1 MPWAVNY
8 GNYSYNLTSY
18 YKEWTLY
25 IHICIIVFC
34 SFLFSLS
41 NLLRLVLTE
50 EFIDDGLKENSK
62 QRKRKAEKKDMR
74 ARIVPLIVRRKFR
87 PRVKTCYPNFFLHKI
102 IIEPS
107 YMINELVNAVS
118 DFFQLYILLLDL
130 SFKISNQE
138 QALRKNGI

>member
-1 MPWAVNY
+1 M
-8 GNYSYNLTSY
+8 SSQLR
-18 YKEWTLY
+18 
-25 IHICIIVFC
+25 
-34 SFLFSLS
+34 

-107 YMINELVNAVS
+107 YMINELTR
-118 DFFQLYILLLDL
+118 D
-130 SFKISNQE
+130 ISNFFSCVSFYSIYPSKS
-138 QALRKNGI
+138 RTKNKHCARVLY

>member
-1 MPWAVNY
+1 M
-8 GNYSYNLTSY
+8 
-18 YKEWTLY
+18 
-25 IHICIIVFC
+25 
-34 SFLFSLS
+34 
-41 NLLRLVLTE
+41 
-50 EFIDDGLKENSK
+50 
-62 QRKRKAEKKDMR
+62 
-74 ARIVPLIVRRKFR
+74 
-87 PRVKTCYPNFFLHKI
+87 

>member
-1 MPWAVNY
+1 M
-8 GNYSYNLTSY
+8 SSQLR
-18 YKEWTLY
+18 
-25 IHICIIVFC
+25 
-34 SFLFSLS
+34 

-107 YMINELVNAVS
+107 YMINELTR
-118 DFFQLYILLLDL
+118 D
-130 SFKISNQE
+130 ISNFFSVAYPFTRSILQNLEPRTSITQE
-138 QALRKNGI
+138 RNIIS

>member
-1 MPWAVNY
+1 MQFCW
-8 GNYSYNLTSY
+8 
-18 YKEWTLY
+18 Y
-25 IHICIIVFC
+25 IYC
-34 SFLFSLS
+34 SFLFLPFS

-62 QRKRKAEKKDMR
+62 HRKEKLKKDMR
-74 ARIVPLIVRRKFR
+74 ATIVPLIDRTKVR

-102 IIEPS
+102 VIEPS

>member
-1 MPWAVNY
+1 MYFV
-8 GNYSYNLTSY
+8 LF
-18 YKEWTLY
+18 L
-25 IHICIIVFC
+25 IIGY
-34 SFLFSLS
+34 LFSLS